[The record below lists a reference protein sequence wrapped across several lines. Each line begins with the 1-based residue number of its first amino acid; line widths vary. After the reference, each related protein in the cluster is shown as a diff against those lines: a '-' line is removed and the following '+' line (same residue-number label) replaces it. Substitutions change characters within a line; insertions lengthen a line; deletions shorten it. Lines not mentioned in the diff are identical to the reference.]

1 MVRKNLCK
9 LVEHVNMLNLHCTEK
24 SPEYILLE
32 HILTD
37 EMVDICLSMK
47 IRTPY
52 TIEEIAK
59 RSKKSVDTVR
69 RCVDEMGLIGFIEF
83 ERKDG
88 VEYVK
93 LPLFAPGSMELMM
106 MNAPQ
111 VEEHP
116 EIADAFVT
124 YVENLTKNFAR
135 FFPKGNGLVI
145 TVPVQKAIQA
155 EPKRI
160 GIEEISYWVEKYA
173 PSLSV
178 TGCQCRRAARVR
190 GNIGEDLEGE
200 WCIQLGE
207 FAESCIKTKR
217 SRRVTKEE
225 VYEILQKAEDL
236 GYVHEVTN
244 VDGPTNS
251 LFICNCHPECC
262 LGMVTAR
269 LIDTPNM
276 MKSNF
281 VAEVDKEK
289 CVACGQCVEV
299 CPMNT
304 VKLGEALCQANPVEV
319 KFKPIP
325 DNHTWG
331 KEMWT
336 ENFRDNKQ
344 DVIPETGTAPCK
356 TNCPAHISVQA
367 YLHLAGQGRYLDALE
382 LIKKENPLPAV
393 CGRICNRRCE
403 QACTMNKLGDPVA
416 IDEVKKFIADQELDS
431 EKRFVPKKKFD
442 HGEKVA
448 VIGSGPAGLSCAYY
462 LAVLGHTVTVFE
474 KEKQLGGML
483 RYGIPS
489 FRLEKD
495 ILDAEIAVLE
505 ELGVSFQC
513 SVNVGSDV
521 TLDSLRAEGFKGFYL
536 AIGAQKS
543 AKLNIPGENLDGVY
557 GGVDFLREV
566 NLGNLTTIGKRVVVI
581 GGGNVAMDV
590 ARTAVRLGSDVTVVY
605 RRKESDMPADPAEVA
620 EAKAEGVKFLFEHKP
635 LELVGTD
642 GKVTELKCENDSC
655 EVDAVI
661 AAIGQRVDLGA
672 LADGLKLTEK
682 GLVAADGFTYQT
694 SIPDVFVGGD
704 VFTGP
709 KFAID
714 AIAAG
719 KEGANSLHRHVHPNH
734 SLTLGRDRRI
744 YKEIDKEN
752 LILESYDR
760 PARQSPAIIPE
771 NHLTFKDSR
780 KTLTEEQVKLETSR
794 CLGCGVAVVDPSR
807 CLGCG
812 LCTTRCKFDA
822 ITLHKVSSEY
832 GTTYEKLPLRLAGAI
847 TKRAGRIAG
856 NAIKDAV
863 RKGK

>member
-1 MVRKNLCK
+1 MVRKNLCR
-9 LVEHVNMLNLHCTEK
+9 LAEHVNMLNLHCTEN
-24 SPEYILLE
+24 SPEYILMD
-32 HILTD
+32 HVLTD

-52 TIEEIAK
+52 TMEEIAK
-59 RSKKSVDTVR
+59 RSKKDIETVR
-69 RCVDEMGLIGFIEF
+69 KCVEEMGLIGFIEY

-111 VEEHP
+111 VEDHP

-145 TVPVQKAIQA
+145 TVPVQQAIQA

-160 GIEEISYWVEKYA
+160 GIEELSYWVEKYA
-173 PSLSV
+173 PSISV
-178 TGCQCRRAARVR
+178 TACQCRRAARVR

-217 SRRVTKEE
+217 ARRVTKEE
-225 VYEILQKAEDL
+225 AYDILHRAEEM

-281 VAEVDKEK
+281 VAEVDKTK
-289 CVACGQCVEV
+289 CVACGECVEV

-304 VKLGEALCQANPVEV
+304 VKLGEALCQKNPVEV

-325 DNHTWG
+325 DDHAWG
-331 KEMWT
+331 KEMWN

-356 TNCPAHISVQA
+356 TNCPAHISVQG
-367 YLHLAGQGRYLDALE
+367 YLNLAAQGRYLEALE
-382 LIKKENPLPAV
+382 LIKEETPLPAV

-416 IDEVKKFIADQELDS
+416 IDEVKKFIADRELDAA
-431 EKRFVPKKKFD
+431 KRFVPKKKYD
-442 HGEKVA
+442 HGHRIA

-462 LAVLGHTVTVFE
+462 LAVWGHEVTVFE
-474 KEKQLGGML
+474 RENQPGGML
-483 RYGIPS
+483 RFGIPS

-495 ILDAEIAVLE
+495 VLDAEIEVLKA
-505 ELGVSFQC
+505 LGVTFRC
-513 SVNVGSDV
+513 GVSVGTDV
-521 TLDSLRAEGFKGFYL
+521 TLDALRAEGFKGFYL

-543 AKLNIPGENLDGVY
+543 AKLNIPGEDLKGVY
-557 GGVDFLREV
+557 GGIDFLREV
-566 NLGNLTTIGKRVVVI
+566 NLNGLRELGKKVVVI

-590 ARTAVRLGSDVTVVY
+590 ARTAVRLGADVTVVY

-620 EAKAEGVKFLFEHKP
+620 EARAEGVKFLFEHKP
-635 LELVGTD
+635 VELVGED
-642 GKVTELKCENDSC
+642 GKVTMLKCENDEC
-655 EVDAVI
+655 AVDAVI
-661 AAIGQRVDLGA
+661 AAIGQRIDLGA
-672 LADGLKLTEK
+672 LGEGLKLTEK

-694 SIPDVFVGGD
+694 SQPDVFVGGD

-719 KEGANSLHRHVHPNH
+719 KEGANSLHRFVHPNH
-734 SLTLGRDRRI
+734 SLTFGRDRRI
-744 YKEIDKEN
+744 YSEIDKEN
-752 LILESYDR
+752 LVLENYDR
-760 PARQSPAIIPE
+760 PARQAPGVIDE
-771 NHLTFKDSR
+771 NRLSFRDDR
-780 KTLTEEQVKLETSR
+780 KTFTEEQVKLETSR

-812 LCTTRCKFDA
+812 LCTTRCRFDA
-822 ITLHKVSSEY
+822 ISLHKVSSEY

-847 TKRAGRIAG
+847 TKRAGKIAVTS
-856 NAIKDAV
+856 AKEAL
-863 RKGK
+863 RKGR